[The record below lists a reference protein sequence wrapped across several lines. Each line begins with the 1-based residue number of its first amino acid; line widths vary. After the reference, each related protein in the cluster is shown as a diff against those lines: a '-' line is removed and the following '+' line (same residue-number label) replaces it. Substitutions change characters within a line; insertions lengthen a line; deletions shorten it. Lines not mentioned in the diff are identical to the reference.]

1 MSLGLGGAGMLCTFR
16 CVTLPTSLPRYLVS
30 PQQPTTSFVVLYVV
44 CGDNLCSEV
53 RSGGRSREERFGGGG
68 NGQKKVFYIFFK
80 KNAQKRCILY
90 FFVVLCKR
98 RGIPT
103 TIAEPSKNG

>member
-1 MSLGLGGAGMLCTFR
+1 MLCTFR
-16 CVTLPTSLPRYLVS
+16 CVTLPTSLPRYLVP
-30 PQQPTTSFVVLYVV
+30 PQPARSILFVLYVV
-44 CGDNLCSEV
+44 CGYNLCSEV

-68 NGQKKVFYIFFK
+68 NGKIKVFYIFFK

-103 TIAEPSKNG
+103 TIAEPPKNG

>member
-1 MSLGLGGAGMLCTFR
+1 MLRGAEKEDEERRADGAARKDLGAGET
-16 CVTLPTSLPRYLVS
+16 
-30 PQQPTTSFVVLYVV
+30 
-44 CGDNLCSEV
+44 
-53 RSGGRSREERFGGGG
+53 GR
-68 NGQKKVFYIFFK
+68 KKFFIYFFK